1 MKSLHMI
8 CFHTLPLANIATT
21 ATRRFTY
28 AAATLSISPTPSP
41 HVVTALQSCAVAG
54 ITILFHIRSFVYKQ
68 VFIHVHTRMHMYA
81 WYICVHVCTLQVCAA
96 LPHAAWPAKQ
106 RKTGSHVLL
115 HAEHMAAQLGVGKL
129 ASTLLCGT
137 NPIYVAY
144 KRG

>member
-1 MKSLHMI
+1 MI

-41 HVVTALQSCAVAG
+41 HVVTALQSCAVGG

-68 VFIHVHTRMHMYA
+68 VFIH
-81 WYICVHVCTLQVCAA
+81 VHVCTLQVCAA